1 MTPVSE
7 RGFALLTALL
17 MLSSLAWLALHEEER
32 ELPVAYVPVWS
43 RIYEDYNTTG
53 GWGHVLEP
61 GPYGLLA
68 TDNEWGSVHEFVPV
82 DLPASELGAATDLRC
97 VSGLDPSKCPHVSL
111 AYWRPAVPAGE
122 LVPVIVEIGPYFGE
136 QAVGTPDITVPGSWL
151 GANIINNI
159 LPHGFAFAQVSV
171 SGTGA
176 SNHCMDL
183 MGYAEQL
190 GVDAAVTWLGTQE
203 WSNGNVGIIGKSYD
217 GSTQWQAAQFGN
229 PHLKTIVP
237 ISGLIGVRELMWR
250 NGSSEAR
257 APFMHNVV
265 YGGFGIDGD
274 DEDLQNGCPDYIAGP
289 GNGLSGWA
297 TGGYE
302 FHDSFYEG
310 YWEERYFLPDVLENY
325 EGSVYIVHG
334 FHDWNVD
341 PHMALPTLNILKD
354 HGIEAKLLMGQWDHD
369 YPDRPDVQK
378 DRSAPGRGSE
388 AYPQMVRYDWMQDL
402 LEWFT
407 WYLREEGPQPDMW
420 TEIQDNHGQWRVTDR
435 YPQAGAE
442 KREFALGEALAHAGG
457 SLQVYP
463 GSQDVVFETEPFET
477 EFRFG
482 GLPQL
487 HIDVTPEGSGGQLY
501 ALLQDCDSEGCIH
514 VGHAIMDLR
523 FHAGGTD
530 YHVVT
535 PGVTINAKLEFLA
548 MDVVIPAGHSLKLIL
563 RSTGDGY
570 LPASTS
576 APVEIEP
583 GASSVL
589 RVDVVDPAAEHYFL
603 PPQCRHPACTA
614 E

>member
-1 MTPVSE
+1 
-7 RGFALLTALL
+7 
-17 MLSSLAWLALHEEER
+17 
-32 ELPVAYVPVWS
+32 
-43 RIYEDYNTTG
+43 
-53 GWGHVLEP
+53 
-61 GPYGLLA
+61 
-68 TDNEWGSVHEFVPV
+68 
-82 DLPASELGAATDLRC
+82 
-97 VSGLDPSKCPHVSL
+97 
-111 AYWRPAVPAGE
+111 
-122 LVPVIVEIGPYFGE
+122 
-136 QAVGTPDITVPGSWL
+136 
-151 GANIINNI
+151 
-159 LPHGFAFAQVSV
+159 
-171 SGTGA
+171 
-176 SNHCMDL
+176 
-183 MGYAEQL
+183 
-190 GVDAAVTWLGTQE
+190 
-203 WSNGNVGIIGKSYD
+203 
-217 GSTQWQAAQFGN
+217 
-229 PHLKTIVP
+229 
-237 ISGLIGVRELMWR
+237 
-250 NGSSEAR
+250 
-257 APFMHNVV
+257 
-265 YGGFGIDGD
+265 
-274 DEDLQNGCPDYIAGP
+274 
-289 GNGLSGWA
+289 
-297 TGGYE
+297 
-302 FHDSFYEG
+302 
-310 YWEERYFLPDVLENY
+310 
-325 EGSVYIVHG
+325 
-334 FHDWNVD
+334 
-341 PHMALPTLNILKD
+341 
-354 HGIEAKLLMGQWDHD
+354 MGQWDHD